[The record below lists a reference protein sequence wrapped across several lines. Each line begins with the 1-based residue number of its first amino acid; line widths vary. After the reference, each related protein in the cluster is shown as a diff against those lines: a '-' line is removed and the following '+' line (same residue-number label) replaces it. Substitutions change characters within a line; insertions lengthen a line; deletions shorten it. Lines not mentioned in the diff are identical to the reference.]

1 MGKSTVGAEPELLTV
16 VDLMRLFRT
25 SYRATL
31 RRIRNDL
38 IPFGAV
44 VKIGTR
50 YYIRRDD
57 LQDWLH
63 TRTVQREPTP
73 RTDSIWMKRRKTKG
87 GPMGGNLP
95 QTEGAEKLRR

>member
-1 MGKSTVGAEPELLTV
+1 MGKNTGGADPDLLTV
-16 VDLMRLFRT
+16 VDLMRLLQT
-25 SYRATL
+25 SYRVTL

-63 TRTVQREPTP
+63 SKTVHREPKP
-73 RTDSIWMKRRKTKG
+73 RTDSIWMQRRGRNGRT
-87 GPMGGNLP
+87 MGKNL
-95 QTEGAEKLRR
+95 